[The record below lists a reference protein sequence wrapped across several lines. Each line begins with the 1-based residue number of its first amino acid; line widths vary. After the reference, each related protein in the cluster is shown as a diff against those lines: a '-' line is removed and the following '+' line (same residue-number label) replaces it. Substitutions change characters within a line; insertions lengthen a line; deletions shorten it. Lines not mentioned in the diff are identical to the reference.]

1 VAKTEREILEEIT
14 EIFRDVLDNDEIVLR
29 ENTTADDIEEW
40 DSLNHIQLVVSIEKH
55 FHVKFPTNEIQK
67 WKRVGDM
74 CASVHSKLSSAG

>member
-1 VAKTEREILEEIT
+1 MDAILEQVES
-14 EIFRDVLDNDEIVLR
+14 IFRDVLDNDAIVLT

-74 CASVHSKLSSAG
+74 CASVRAKLPSAG